1 LRLKSGGPDERVSR
15 GLDRLG
21 LFISVGS
28 YCLPASNARELP
40 WISQRLER
48 TAALLSHGRYCRA
61 VARPSPSVPPALES
75 RARRWAGKAAPL
87 PGCYQRPCARNILI
101 GTLVDISEAMAS
113 IQAIGHG
120 LPKFQLPPVEHKK
133 AIVTFGDRLQLN

>member
-1 LRLKSGGPDERVSR
+1 MLVSCLGFLNGLSGLLLCSHMVVTAVLLR
-15 GLDRLG
+15 GLPL
-21 LFISVGS
+21 
-28 YCLPASNARELP
+28 AR
-40 WISQRLER
+40 
-48 TAALLSHGRYCRA
+48 
-61 VARPSPSVPPALES
+61 PSVPPALES

-101 GTLVDISEAMAS
+101 GTLVDIREAMAS